1 MYTTKLILPLLLLF
15 LAACGPAVV
24 DRSEAPSKDQNYVRS
39 VAQNFEQNRLG
50 DYWYQG
56 EAEISRY
63 ELLQNRYEDLHPG
76 EAIAIFVT
84 EDFLTDLQ
92 VKNDHYRNPNSIPI
106 LKSNLIR
113 KFPTGLYEYSIMTS
127 VFTPVNSP
135 DWPATLKVTT
145 SSQEWCGQTY
155 TQLNYRK
162 NAYQMRLHSYFES
175 EADQEKKIGR
185 AILED
190 ELFNRI
196 RINPDALPTGDFQ
209 IFPSTVVARL
219 LHLEMAPRQA
229 IATLSD
235 YDGQEFP
242 GEGLRVYRLEYPEL
256 KRTLEIVF
264 ESAAPYRIAGWKDTY
279 PSSFDQQLRTTVAR
293 RTHTIKNAYWTK
305 NSLEDMALR
314 EELGM

>member
-1 MYTTKLILPLLLLF
+1 MYKKKLIFPVLLA
-15 LAACGPAVV
+15 LAACGPAGKDLAEVSSNDQTYARPVV
-24 DRSEAPSKDQNYVRS
+24 QHFDQN
-39 VAQNFEQNRLG
+39 ELG

-63 ELLQNRYEDLHPG
+63 DLQQNRYEDVHPG
-76 EAIAIFVT
+76 EAIVIFVT

-135 DWPATLKVTT
+135 EWPATLKVTT

-162 NAYQMRLHSYFES
+162 GAYRMRLHSYFES
-175 EADQEKKIGR
+175 EADQEKEIGQ
-185 AILED
+185 AMLED

-196 RINPDALPTGDFQ
+196 RINPEALPTGDLQ
-209 IFPSTVVARL
+209 IFPSTVAARL
-219 LHLEMAPRQA
+219 LHLEMTPRNA
-229 IATLSD
+229 VAGLTD
-235 YDGQEFP
+235 YEGREFS

-264 ESAAPYRIAGWKDTY
+264 ESAPPYRIAGWKDTH

-293 RTHTIKNAYWTK
+293 RTHTIKNAYWKK

-314 EELGM
+314 KELGR